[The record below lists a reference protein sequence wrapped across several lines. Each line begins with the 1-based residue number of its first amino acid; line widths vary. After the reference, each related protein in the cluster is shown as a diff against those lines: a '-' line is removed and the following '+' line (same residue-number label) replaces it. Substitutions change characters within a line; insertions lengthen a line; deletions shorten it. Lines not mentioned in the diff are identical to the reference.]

1 LFLAIAPK
9 EGEEVAEEFE
19 SALGSADDQAS
30 DTPEKNRH
38 FITSV
43 ARAFEVLRAFRP
55 GERFLGNQELARRTG
70 LPKSTVSRLT
80 LTLTELGYLSYSKYM
95 EKYSLGTAVLSLGN
109 SFLGNMEIRQIARPM
124 IQELADHAHA
134 SVAIGVRDRL
144 EMVYVET
151 CRSSATAFT
160 LHLDVGSHIPIA
172 KTAMGRAYLCG
183 LPEPER
189 DRLLNQLRA
198 RHKDEWQK
206 IRAGIDQ
213 ALREFQ
219 DKGFC
224 LSMGDWHKDV
234 NAVAVPFK
242 PADGSDLLAFNCGGP
257 AFQLRRH
264 MLEDDIG
271 PRLVALVRNVTAGM
285 TKLF

>member
-1 LFLAIAPK
+1 MAEKFKRAPD
-9 EGEEVAEEFE
+9 G
-19 SALGSADDQAS
+19 ADDQTDDA
-30 DTPEKNRH
+30 PEKNRH

-144 EMVYVET
+144 QMVYVET

-172 KTAMGRAYLCG
+172 TTAMGRAYLCG
-183 LPEPER
+183 LPESER
-189 DRLLNQLRA
+189 DQLLDQLRM
-198 RHKDEWQK
+198 RHKDEWQQ

-213 ALREFQ
+213 ALREYQ

-224 LSMGDWHKDV
+224 LSVGGWHKDV

-271 PRLVALVRNVTAGM
+271 PRLVALVRNVAA
-285 TKLF
+285 KLY

>member
-1 LFLAIAPK
+1 MA
-9 EGEEVAEEFE
+9 EEVGKSPGA
-19 SALGSADDQAS
+19 ANDQTDGA
-30 DTPEKNRH
+30 PEKNRH

-95 EKYSLGTAVLSLGN
+95 EKYSLGTAVLSLGH
-109 SFLGNMEIRQIARPM
+109 SFLGNMEIRRVARPM

-183 LPEPER
+183 LPEWER
-189 DRLLNQLRA
+189 DHLIDQLRG

-206 IRAGIDQ
+206 IRTGIDQ
-213 ALREFQ
+213 ALREYQ

-234 NAVAVPFK
+234 NAVAVPFM
-242 PADGSDLLAFNCGGP
+242 PADGSDLVAFNCGGP

-271 PRLVALVRNVTAGM
+271 PRLVALVRNVAAGM
-285 TKLF
+285 TKLY